1 MDTPQIGDMAYW
13 SHPIDLHFATKGLQG
28 GFLAWA
34 LSQANGM
41 GGSSTHWGWSD
52 PALLPFESLSQLG
65 LALERLS

>member
-34 LSQANGM
+34 LSWADRM
-41 GGSSTHWGWSD
+41 GVSST
-52 PALLPFESLSQLG
+52 
-65 LALERLS
+65 